1 MEQYYPV
8 LLKSSSLSCIIF
20 GGGQVAF
27 RKAEGLLRSGV
38 SSITVVAPKLGEQL
52 ELLMNSQQHHQLLWK
67 QDVYKEQYMI
77 GHQLVF
83 AATDDKPLNAMISS
97 AAVKH
102 GAYVCDVSNG
112 ERGNFI
118 NPAVITEGNLMITI
132 STQGTSPA
140 WSKEIKQRLQKEF
153 AQPYSAALRLMGRLR
168 DDLEKDKVTL
178 EQRKVITEK
187 AMLDV
192 LDVSEANYEQWYD
205 ALRNQQTVMKVKAM
219 NNDGSKSD

>member
-38 SSITVVAPKLGEQL
+38 SSIIVVAPKLGEQL

-83 AATDDKPLNAMISS
+83 AATDDKPLNAMISN